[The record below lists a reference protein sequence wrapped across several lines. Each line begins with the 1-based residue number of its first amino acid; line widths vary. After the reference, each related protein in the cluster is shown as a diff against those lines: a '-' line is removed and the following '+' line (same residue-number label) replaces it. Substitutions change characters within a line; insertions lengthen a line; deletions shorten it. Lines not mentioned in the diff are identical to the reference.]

1 MNFIY
6 TYFFRLYYSNL
17 SKIIDNIGWLFLDR
31 ILRIGVGFFFV
42 TYIARYLGPEQF
54 GLLSFAITFCGF
66 FGVIAGL
73 GLQNIVVR
81 DILSY
86 PRTRLVTLGSAAF
99 LQLIS
104 SLVSYFFMLL
114 IIFHIRPNETLAHVI
129 VCILGLAIFLK
140 ASEIAI
146 FWFESQVQSK
156 YNVWVQNVLFIIF
169 IAIKLI
175 LILQQAP
182 LVIFAWAILAES
194 ALVGFILLIAMN
206 KLGPSL
212 LRLSVSKKCV
222 KTLLKDS
229 WPVAISSIAIMV
241 YMKIDHVMLGQ
252 MIGDEA
258 VGIYSVAVRISE
270 LWYFVPII
278 ITSSVMPL
286 ILKSKKLNE
295 KQYYKRLQ
303 KLYDLMAFISITI
316 SLFVTFLAEP
326 IVDLLFGANY
336 ISAAKVL
343 KTHIWASVFVF
354 LGVASHI
361 WYIAEN
367 RLKTALLLTICGAV
381 VNVILNFLLIPKIGV
396 FGSAISLV
404 ISQIVSCW
412 FCEGIIKSTRRVFW
426 MKLNAMNIIRWP
438 YLFFLLFRS
447 KT

>member
-1 MNFIY
+1 M
-6 TYFFRLYYSNL
+6 
-17 SKIIDNIGWLFLDR
+17 
-31 ILRIGVGFFFV
+31 VFFFV

-66 FGVIAGL
+66 FAVIAGL

-114 IIFHIRPNETLAHVI
+114 IIFHIRPDETLTHVI

-146 FWFESQVQSK
+146 FWFEAQVQSK
-156 YNVWVQNVLFIIF
+156 YNVWVQNLLFIIF

-182 LVIFAWAILAES
+182 LIIFAWAILAES
-194 ALVGFILLIAMN
+194 VLVGFILLIAMN

-222 KTLLKDS
+222 KTLVKDS

-258 VGIYSVAVRISE
+258 VGIYSVAVRVSE

-361 WYIAEN
+361 WYIAED
-367 RLKTALLLTICGAV
+367 RLKTALLLTICGAA

-396 FGSAISLV
+396 VGSAISLV

>member
-114 IIFHIRPNETLAHVI
+114 IIFHIRPDETLAHVI

-194 ALVGFILLIAMN
+194 SLVGFILLIAMN

-222 KTLLKDS
+222 KTLVKDS

-270 LWYFVPII
+270 LWYFIPII

-354 LGVASHI
+354 LGVASHV

-438 YLFFLLFRS
+438 YLLFLLFRS